1 MAQERTSV
9 DDAIVNG
16 TYFFI
21 SAATYLMETM
31 HKATK
36 KFCLDEE
43 FTPEMKKGFKRDLGF
58 TSDSILRLRNAQ
70 NSYRTMMG
78 NLERIEEQFN
88 DHVAKG
94 GWDMGMA
101 SMLDILSV
109 VMVYMIL
116 TDGDLNTEKRIHNYL
131 IRQFKWPDDLK
142 ATYQTIRNNMA
153 IFRR

>member
-36 KFCLDEE
+36 NFCLDEE
-43 FTPEMKKGFKRDLGF
+43 FTPEMKAGFKKDLRF

-70 NSYRTMMG
+70 TAYRNMMG

-101 SMLDILSV
+101 STLDIISV
-109 VMVYMIL
+109 VLVYMII
-116 TDGDLNTEKRIHNYL
+116 TDGDMAAEQRIHNYL
-131 IRQFKWPDDLK
+131 IKQFRWPDDLK
-142 ATYQTIRNNMA
+142 KTYQTLRNNMA
-153 IFRR
+153 IYRR

>member
-1 MAQERTSV
+1 MAQERVSV

-31 HKATK
+31 HKATRD
-36 KFCLDEE
+36 FCLDKD
-43 FTPEMKKGFKRDLGF
+43 FTPEMKASFKRDLGF
-58 TSDSILRLRNAQ
+58 TSDSILRLGNAKKAYA
-70 NSYRTMMG
+70 NLMG

-109 VMVYMIL
+109 VLTYMVL
-116 TDGDLNTEKRIHNYL
+116 TDEDIAAEKRIHNYL
-131 IRQFKWPDDLK
+131 IRQFDWPDDLK
-142 ATYQTIRNNMA
+142 NTYKTIRNNMA
-153 IFRR
+153 KFRR